1 MNKLLALGVC
11 AGVLGLGLGA
21 ALVSAA
27 LGSPLPYRA
36 WARRARRA
44 CFPWTTA
51 EAHRPLTPRK

>member
-1 MNKLLALGVC
+1 MNKLMALGVC
-11 AGVLGLGLGA
+11 AGALVLGLGA

-36 WARRARRA
+36 WARRARQA

-51 EAHRPLTPRK
+51 EARRP